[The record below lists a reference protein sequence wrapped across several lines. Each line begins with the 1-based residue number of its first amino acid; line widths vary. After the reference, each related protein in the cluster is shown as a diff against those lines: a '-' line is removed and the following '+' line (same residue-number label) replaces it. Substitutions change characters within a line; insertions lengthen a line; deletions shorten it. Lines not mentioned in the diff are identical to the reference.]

1 MSQMIFGK
9 QRRYRRDRNPAPNPG
24 AGRNMWGGLCLG
36 RRPVHSLRGGAS
48 MRAKLIIATV
58 VASAVGLFAAGM
70 ASGAFV
76 AIYRNALETTAQRSE
91 VLKLSGKSCTRGGG
105 QTALKVTVGKL
116 TEECAYRTPVI
127 GTDLDIA
134 ATGRILEG
142 TPAAVV
148 KKSFL
153 GVQLRAGGGGKLELR
168 VFPAQKK
175 VQIAKV
181 TKEGIRFLGIKK
193 NVASLKEAMKPV
205 VLRLRVVSGAAEAAG
220 TCKIGGYLGGELVV
234 EAEDE
239 TCNELSGEFSTI
251 SAGAPNNG
259 VGLIAGFEAIVVR
272 TPVRF

>member
-1 MSQMIFGK
+1 MK
-9 QRRYRRDRNPAPNPG
+9 T
-24 AGRNMWGGLCLG
+24 
-36 RRPVHSLRGGAS
+36 
-48 MRAKLIIATV
+48 KLLIATV
-58 VASAVGLFAAGM
+58 LATVVGMLAAGA

-91 VLKLSGKSCTRGGG
+91 VLRMSGKSCTRGGG
-105 QTALKVTVGKL
+105 QTSLKVTVGKL

-127 GTDLDIA
+127 GSDLEIA
-134 ATGRILEG
+134 ATGRILAG
-142 TPAAVV
+142 TPAAVI

-153 GVQLRAGGGGKLELR
+153 GLQLRAGGGAKLELR

-175 VQIAKV
+175 VQLAKV
-181 TKEGIRFLGIKK
+181 TKEGIRFLAIKK
-193 NVASLKEAMKPV
+193 NVVALKEAMKPV
-205 VLRLRVVSGAAEAAG
+205 VLRLRVVSGAGEAAG
-220 TCKIGGYLGGELVV
+220 TCKVGGYLAGELVV

-239 TCNELSGEFSTI
+239 TCSETSGEFTAL